1 MGVEIAIAGSTVT
14 PSLGGLTF
22 EQTLGSRHLCSIQW
36 DDPTGT
42 GLHPALGDEVIA
54 TDSSGGRAFGGLVG
68 SVRESGLTKASIVA
82 LTREVTAYDF
92 GGLCDQRVVTANWSS
107 ATLKTV
113 LLDLTSDYLSTFG
126 VSLSTSQPTGPNMGE
141 LSYDYR
147 VLTDVLNDLQT
158 RSGYAWNLSYDKVL
172 LLSTAG
178 TRTAPAAINSTN
190 RVALQ
195 IEWEQTIENY
205 ANRQYIS
212 YGPSGDQIID
222 DYWTATTGQTAFPL
236 HYSDVQAYW
245 VVTENG
251 VYWPVGVY
259 GVDAMRWTWDAAS
272 TTLYSTGSTGGTVV
286 LFHIQVPFPQITYA
300 DAAAHS
306 TNPYERVNTLSA
318 LADGTD
324 YAAAQALA
332 AAQLTAVGDGTVKR
346 VRFVT
351 NQSGFQVGQVVT
363 ITLPDRHLSGAH
375 LITSV
380 IGSHD
385 PETAERIRYEVE
397 CVSGDYSQGTFLDT
411 YRQWGGSAGTGA
423 GVVIGGGVSS
433 TGGAAGLHAHLGGSR
448 TVLIASTAWT
458 PIEDYQTFTAPVT
471 GTYIFRTERAAET
484 TGVTAQ
490 VRLWDIT
497 STAAVTGS
505 ESTASASTGWLE
517 ATVSVSL
524 VAGYQYRAEWLGDSA
539 TLGAKVGQA
548 TVEL

>member
-236 HYSDVQAYW
+236 QYSDVQAYW

-272 TTLYSTGSTGGTVV
+272 TTLYSTGSTGGISYRGVR
-286 LFHIQVPFPQITYA
+286 PQIFQQRA
-300 DAAAHS
+300 CLLLVPRLD
-306 TNPYERVNTLSA
+306 EDDRVI
-318 LADGTD
+318 
-324 YAAAQALA
+324 
-332 AAQLTAVGDGTVKR
+332 VR
-346 VRFVT
+346 V
-351 NQSGFQVGQVVT
+351 
-363 ITLPDRHLSGAH
+363 
-375 LITSV
+375 LIHNRLRKDSLY
-380 IGSHD
+380 
-385 PETAERIRYEVE
+385 IRYHLDQ
-397 CVSGDYSQGTFLDT
+397 DYSSSWIVLPLAF
-411 YRQWGGSAGTGA
+411 
-423 GVVIGGGVSS
+423 SS
-433 TGGAAGLHAHLGGSR
+433 TILAVSFGALFLRLFRNARGLAGE
-448 TVLIASTAWT
+448 I
-458 PIEDYQTFTAPVT
+458 I
-471 GTYIFRTERAAET
+471 
-484 TGVTAQ
+484 
-490 VRLWDIT
+490 
-497 STAAVTGS
+497 
-505 ESTASASTGWLE
+505 
-517 ATVSVSL
+517 
-524 VAGYQYRAEWLGDSA
+524 
-539 TLGAKVGQA
+539 
-548 TVEL
+548 